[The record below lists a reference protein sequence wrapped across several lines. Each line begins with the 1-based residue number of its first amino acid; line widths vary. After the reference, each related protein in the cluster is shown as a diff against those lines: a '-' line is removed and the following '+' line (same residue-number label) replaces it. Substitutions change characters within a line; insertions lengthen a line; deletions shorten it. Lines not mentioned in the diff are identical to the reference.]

1 MDKFEHKNERIKL
14 DYHNEKGEQLTM
26 KQAFRYMCW
35 KFHGIKPSKRQQE
48 KILRKEQ
55 HSHRIAKSSFKDTLL
70 QKALKKEQK
79 K

>member
-1 MDKFEHKNERIKL
+1 
-14 DYHNEKGEQLTM
+14 M

-48 KILRKEQ
+48 KILKREQ

-79 K
+79 KEKVPFLVLDTKTNQPKKK

>member
-1 MDKFEHKNERIKL
+1 
-14 DYHNEKGEQLTM
+14 M
-26 KQAFRYMCW
+26 KQAFRYMSW

-55 HSHRIAKSSFKDTLL
+55 NTRRIAKSNFKGTLL
-70 QKALKKEQK
+70 QKALHKQQKKEKVPYLVLDTKNTQK